1 MVGERLGDRTHLCAN
16 VVGLFLALHG
26 LSLQPIL
33 ALTHIMVYEY
43 SRNDFR
49 GQQARERTKEKGG
62 YGPGAMSWVSVRTMR
77 YIKRVIRSCGLRL
90 TAWRATREKRTRDS
104 LRLIVQSQDGWEG
117 KTAIGAHSHSC
128 MCHHG

>member
-77 YIKRVIRSCGLRL
+77 YIKRVIRSCRSCPGPRRSGPSSSD
-90 TAWRATREKRTRDS
+90 AWCTSSAA
-104 LRLIVQSQDGWEG
+104 LCAWVCWIILIVLVYYLLYV
-117 KTAIGAHSHSC
+117 
-128 MCHHG
+128 